1 LGSPRIDAAILLE
14 LPLYHANM
22 MGRIEAF
29 ALHALQRY
37 GRVAHGKRAILGER
51 AAASGTS
58 TVL

>member
-1 LGSPRIDAAILLE
+1 
-14 LPLYHANM
+14 M

-37 GRVAHGKRAILGER
+37 GRVARGKRAILGER